1 VVWQQAHKNQ
11 KKPAAKPVPSRDA
24 TMSSTT
30 KEGATLYSFYS
41 ATVLSFVIVFG
52 YSGLIS

>member
-1 VVWQQAHKNQ
+1 
-11 KKPAAKPVPSRDA
+11 
-24 TMSSTT
+24 MSSTT